1 MKRDGKDV
9 PLFVEKCVEAIEAQ
23 GLKTVGIYRL
33 SGTSTQI
40 QRLKN
45 QFDRG
50 RVYNRNY
57 YTNIC

>member
-1 MKRDGKDV
+1 MKRDGRDV

-50 RVYNRNY
+50 R
-57 YTNIC
+57 I